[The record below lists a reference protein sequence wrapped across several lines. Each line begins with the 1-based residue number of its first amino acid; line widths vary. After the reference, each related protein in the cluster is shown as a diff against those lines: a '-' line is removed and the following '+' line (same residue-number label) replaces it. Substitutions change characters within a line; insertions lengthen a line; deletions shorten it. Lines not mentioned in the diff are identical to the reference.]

1 MGHVETRVYR
11 AGALEAESFPVDA
24 VSEWLE
30 QPDTGRVGRPVRPDD
45 TFPMSAVLDRRDRS
59 PDLAAHGVGFL
70 IYGLLDV
77 VVDGSRR
84 STTTT
89 TEISEGLFSEH
100 PLAPSQQRDC
110 PACAIP
116 RSVAW

>member
-77 VVDGSRR
+77 VVDGYDTVQAFDDYYDRD
-84 STTTT
+84 
-89 TEISEGLFSEH
+89 
-100 PLAPSQQRDC
+100 QRGPVLRASPRAV
-110 PACAIP
+110 PAA
-116 RSVAW
+116 